1 MSQIEQKTNVIEEL
15 KHLDEHQIL
24 VPYDPLLIN
33 EIDKVEQV
41 VENAV
46 DQLVDVPMG
55 LWLARGLLLLE
66 AILCGTNFASVKY
79 LENLCFEPP
88 CHHLPSEF
96 AFARFGVAA
105 LASSPF
111 LFNQNLDVI
120 KGGLECGLFVSL
132 GYLTQAL
139 ALSYIS
145 AGQCAFICSL
155 TVVVVPLLSFVL
167 YRKPITMSNIIS
179 GILALAGVA
188 VLEGLVNFVTE
199 PAVATAVI
207 DAGSAVSGDIWQEY
221 KGDLLALGQPIGF
234 GLAFM
239 KIEENVEKF
248 KHVPNRVLTISAA
261 QCLVTGFIS
270 YLWVLYDYH
279 GVFPNLSYMIEIH
292 HIGAIAWT
300 GIMTTVVA
308 IYLEC
313 VALQVASATEA
324 SLLFSSEPVWAS
336 LFGLWLLHEQLG
348 INAYVGGAIILCACI
363 LSATSDLTF
372 AKPANDEQ

>member
-1 MSQIEQKTNVIEEL
+1 MTANRGLRAKIIFLVLFPSSATSFLVPRASIATIPSWSLKSRSTMFKIFMSQIEQKTNVIEEL

-279 GVFPNLSYMIEIH
+279 GVFPNLSYMVSIR
-292 HIGAIAWT
+292 
-300 GIMTTVVA
+300 VLNSSS
-308 IYLEC
+308 IYLRTFTQSFPHFRLKYTIL
-313 VALQVASATEA
+313 VQ
-324 SLLFSSEPVWAS
+324 
-336 LFGLWLLHEQLG
+336 LHGQ
-348 INAYVGGAIILCACI
+348 A
-363 LSATSDLTF
+363 
-372 AKPANDEQ
+372 